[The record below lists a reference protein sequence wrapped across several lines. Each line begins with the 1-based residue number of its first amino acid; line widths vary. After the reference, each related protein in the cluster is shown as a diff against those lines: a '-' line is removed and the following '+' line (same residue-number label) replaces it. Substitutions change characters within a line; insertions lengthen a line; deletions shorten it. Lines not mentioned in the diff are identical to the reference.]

1 MDTQT
6 ISNLTAVEN
15 DPDSPISYL
24 FQLGRE
30 KSFVTF
36 DDILEFFPQ
45 PENDLDQLDRVFA
58 CLLCAG
64 IPFGEDEDH
73 LCHPLNDFFE
83 MDDCCG

>member
-1 MDTQT
+1 MGTQT
-6 ISNLTAVEN
+6 ITNLTAVEK
-15 DPDSPISYL
+15 DPNSPISHL
-24 FQLGRE
+24 FQLGRA

-36 DDILEFFPQ
+36 DDIIEFFPH
-45 PENDLDQLDRVFA
+45 PEDDLDQLDRVFA

-73 LCHPLNDFFE
+73 LCHPISDIVE